1 MGAPGSSAAG
11 SSDAATTS
19 VAAAKAFFQ
28 SVDKRQW
35 ATAKRHAVRIEDP
48 LMAEA
53 AEKPD
58 SGGVFGV
65 RYW

>member
-1 MGAPGSSAAG
+1 MGSEMVVTRSNA
-11 SSDAATTS
+11 
-19 VAAAKAFFQ
+19 
-28 SVDKRQW
+28 
-35 ATAKRHAVRIEDP
+35 
-48 LMAEA
+48 AEA

>member
-1 MGAPGSSAAG
+1 VAVVSASANSSHGASPAMKHSTNG
-11 SSDAATTS
+11 TFVTMTS
-19 VAAAKAFFQ
+19 LKPNVKTNQ
-28 SVDKRQW
+28 YV
-35 ATAKRHAVRIEDP
+35 
-48 LMAEA
+48 AEA